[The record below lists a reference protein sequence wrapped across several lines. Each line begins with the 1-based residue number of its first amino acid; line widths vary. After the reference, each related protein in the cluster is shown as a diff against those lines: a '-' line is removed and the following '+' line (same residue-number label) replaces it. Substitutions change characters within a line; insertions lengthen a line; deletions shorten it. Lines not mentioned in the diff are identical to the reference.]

1 LRVYLAMDK
10 DILLVVPCFNESDRW
25 NALYWNSL
33 LEINDIQFVFVNDGS
48 SDDTRKRIEEITNG
62 TSHIFLDL
70 PKNCGKAEAVRLGFQ
85 EAFRTSPRAV
95 GFLDS
100 DGAFPIEDV
109 KIQLNV
115 FRELNHQKNNIAV
128 WSSRV
133 KLSGRAIER
142 KLLRHYLA
150 RIIST
155 FLSLRLKYTIYDT
168 QSGMKI
174 FPFSDELIQ
183 TMSTEFSTRWFIDL
197 EIYLRWRTLHGEALE
212 IWEEPLRGWRD
223 IGGSKLS
230 GRQYLQVLKDIKFLL
245 RYKGE

>member
-1 LRVYLAMDK
+1 MDK

-25 NALYWNSL
+25 NVSYWDSL
-33 LEINDIQFVFVNDGS
+33 NEIENIKLIFVNDGS
-48 SDDTRKRIEEITNG
+48 SDNTKRKIEEITNR
-62 TSHIFLDL
+62 TSHTLLDL
-70 PKNCGKAEAVRLGFQ
+70 PKNCGKAEAIRLGFQ
-85 EAFRTSPRAV
+85 EAFRMAPNAV
-95 GFLDS
+95 GFLDA

-115 FRELNHQKNNIAV
+115 FRELSDHKKNVTV

-133 KLSGRAIER
+133 KLAGRAIDR
-142 KLLRHYLA
+142 RLLRHYMA
-150 RIIST
+150 RTIST

-174 FPFSDELIQ
+174 FPFNNELVE
-183 TMSTEFSTRWFIDL
+183 TMSIEFSTRWFVDL
-197 EIYLRWRTLHGEALE
+197 EIFLRWRAIHGEALE

-223 IGGSKLS
+223 IGGSKLT
-230 GRQYLQVLKDIKFLL
+230 GRQYLQVLRDIRFLL